1 MTCWLPQARVEFQ
14 PSSQCWGPI
23 SQLREKKDRSMP
35 MADNLHDSQDLEEKR
50 KPGKKGTGLVFCRK
64 SVLISKWPKHVKQT
78 SVFTTEHVTLKS
90 PASVSFSVN

>member
-35 MADNLHDSQDLEEKR
+35 MADNLHDSLDLEEKR
-50 KPGKKGTGLVFCRK
+50 KPGKKGTGPVFCRK